1 MKKFTLLLLIPMLYT
16 GCNPTENKE
25 ITSDVSQEK
34 DNLATMID
42 SLMYFRQTYQQTDLL
57 SRYKPDLGMEE
68 AYAIQKLILEEELK
82 KGHTIAGY
90 KMGGTVTTVESEFK
104 PMFGF
109 ILDKNIVENDSTV
122 SVKNFPG
129 GSTMVEG
136 EVGFILGKDFPNGVE
151 TMDEL
156 KAGIQSIVGGVE
168 FAKPLAIA
176 PENNEAAFSTNH
188 VIATGLAQAGT
199 MKGSVGAAVEGFD
212 FENEIVQC
220 YINDTLAAEGNG
232 GKIFGTPL
240 NALFWLANE
249 LPKHGL
255 SLQSGMVVI
264 TGGLYQNPII
274 DGPAD
279 VRLEFTTL
287 GTIRFKA
294 GE

>member
-168 FAKPLAIA
+168 FAKPL
-176 PENNEAAFSTNH
+176 
-188 VIATGLAQAGT
+188 
-199 MKGSVGAAVEGFD
+199 
-212 FENEIVQC
+212 
-220 YINDTLAAEGNG
+220 
-232 GKIFGTPL
+232 
-240 NALFWLANE
+240 
-249 LPKHGL
+249 
-255 SLQSGMVVI
+255 
-264 TGGLYQNPII
+264 
-274 DGPAD
+274 
-279 VRLEFTTL
+279 
-287 GTIRFKA
+287 
-294 GE
+294 